1 MSLTTSFASIRRTR
15 QRPPGSI
22 VAALDIGST
31 KIVCFIAQVEDDG
44 QLRIIGIG
52 HTAAAGVRAGA
63 VTEMETAARTIS
75 STLQHAEQM
84 SGETLDAVIVN
95 LSGAHAQSHV
105 ADVEVSV
112 ITGRVQETDIYRA
125 IQSTQ
130 SLDFGPDQQLVHAM
144 PVCYTLDQQQRN
156 ILDPIDMHGQILGV
170 QMHLV
175 TGSTAALHNLSSC
188 IARSHLDIDGFC
200 IAPYASGLAC
210 LTDDEMALGVTVI
223 DFGGGTT
230 SMAVFQDGHVV
241 YTDSLPVGGQH
252 ITSDIARG
260 LNTSLHHAERLKVLY
275 GGVLAAS
282 GDDREM
288 LDVPLLG
295 EEEDGFSA
303 NQVPKSLLVGIIRPR
318 VEETMELV
326 RARLEAIG
334 LHRGGGRRVVITGG
348 ASQLTGLRD
357 LAQAMLDKQ
366 IRLGKPTRLHGL
378 AESTIGPGFATAA
391 GLLRYGLDYR
401 IDPVH
406 LDQETETR
414 QSMIRRLQVWLRNNL

>member
-1 MSLTTSFASIRRTR
+1 MAKDT
-15 QRPPGSI
+15 
-22 VAALDIGST
+22 
-31 KIVCFIAQVEDDG
+31 VESV
-44 QLRIIGIG
+44 L
-52 HTAAAGVRAGA
+52 
-63 VTEMETAARTIS
+63 
-75 STLQHAEQM
+75 
-84 SGETLDAVIVN
+84 VN
-95 LSGAHAQSHV
+95 LSGVHAQSHI

-112 ITGRVQETDIYRA
+112 LTGRVQEDDIYRA
-125 IQSTQ
+125 ILRTQ
-130 SLDFGPDQQLVHAM
+130 GLDFGDDQPLVHAM
-144 PVCYTLDQQQRN
+144 PVCYSLDDQQG
-156 ILDPIDMHGQILGV
+156 ILDPLDMHGQILGV

-175 TGSTAALHNLSSC
+175 TGSTTALRNLTSC
-188 IARSHLDIDGFC
+188 IARSHLEIDAFC

-210 LTDDEMALGVTVI
+210 LTEDEMSLGVTVI

-230 SMAVFQDGHVV
+230 SIAVFQDGHVT
-241 YTDSLPVGGQH
+241 YTDSLPIGGGH

-260 LNTSLHHAERLKVLY
+260 LSTSLHHAERLKVMY
-275 GGVLAAS
+275 GGVLSTS

-295 EEEDGFSA
+295 EEDDGFNA

-334 LHRGGGRRVVITGG
+334 LQRTGGRRVVMTGG

-366 IRLGKPTRLHGL
+366 IRLGRPPRIQGL
-378 AESTIGPGFATAA
+378 AESTVGPGFSTAA

-401 IDPVH
+401 VDPV
-406 LDQETETR
+406 
-414 QSMIRRLQVWLRNNL
+414 MLQAESKSEHGWFQRVGVWLRDNL